1 MNNIHLTFGY
11 KKRLKTGLSIFAL
24 YSLAACSVVGPNFEP
39 VDTVKLPESWSKSD
53 TEKAELMTEQ
63 WWKQFNDPTL
73 NRLVDA
79 ANQQNL
85 DIEAAGLRILQAR
98 MVYGISDALSYPQV
112 QVVSGQLAKIYTDDK
127 SYNNAALSFDAGWEM
142 DVWGKYA
149 RGLESAEAALYAS
162 IASYN
167 NITVSIT
174 AEVARNY
181 VNYRTFQ
188 ERVLLSQRNIQ
199 IQERVVEITQVQYDS
214 GNVTELD
221 VQQAKSQLY
230 GTQSALPALQ
240 IGMKKARNALAVL
253 LGILPT
259 EVDKLLASDE
269 IAERIESYLTKY
281 DNSDAK
287 RASANN
293 NNNSLVPIPPIIDT
307 SIDASLV
314 LRRPDLQVAELQAHA
329 QSAKIGVAE
338 AALYP
343 SFSLFG
349 SIGVNSTEES
359 ATSFSLSDSLTLAVG
374 PTFSWNVFQYGRV
387 KNNIRLEDAR
397 FQETL
402 TNYNKK
408 ILQAIQEVG
417 DSLSS
422 YQYYQT
428 QEALRLKAVNA
439 SVRAFNISMTQYEN
453 GQINFERLL
462 SSVEKMTRSE
472 DSHAQTK
479 GNIAN
484 QVIALYKSLGGGWEA
499 NSGKAFIS
507 DALIETMKSRTDWG
521 DQLDNPQTL
530 PTQSYSPE
538 RSSGANSP
546 ERSLETNSPE
556 RSSQTNSPERSSK
569 VSSPDTETAQQEAP

>member
-1 MNNIHLTFGY
+1 ML
-11 KKRLKTGLSIFAL
+11 AL
-24 YSLAACSVVGPNFEP
+24 YSLAACSVVGPDFEP
-39 VDTVKLPESWSKSD
+39 VNPVQLPASWNKSD
-53 TEKAELMTEQ
+53 TQNAELNTRQ

-73 NRLVDA
+73 NRLVEA

-127 SYNNAALSFDAGWEM
+127 SYTNAALSFDAGWEM

-167 NITVSIT
+167 NIAVSIT

-199 IQERVVEITQVQYDS
+199 IQQRVVEITQVQYDS

-230 GTQSALPALQ
+230 GTQAALPALQ
-240 IGMKKARNALAVL
+240 IGMMQSRNALAVL
-253 LGILPT
+253 LGTLPEKVDAIL
-259 EVDKLLASDE
+259 ESNDINA
-269 IAERIESYLTKY
+269 RIKTYLTQY
-281 DNSDAK
+281 NSNDAK

-293 NNNSLVPIPPIIDT
+293 KNYSLVPIPPTIDPE
-307 SIDASLV
+307 IDASLV
-314 LRRPDLQVAELQAHA
+314 LRRPDLQVAEQQAHA
-329 QSAKIGVAE
+329 QSAQIGIAE
-338 AALYP
+338 SALYP

-359 ATSFSLSDSLTLAVG
+359 STSFSLSDSLTVAVG
-374 PTFSWNVFQYGRV
+374 PSFSWNIFQYGRV

-397 FQETL
+397 FQEAL

-408 ILQAIQEVG
+408 VLLAIQEVSN
-417 DSLSS
+417 SLSS
-422 YQYYQT
+422 YQFYRR
-428 QEALRLKAVNA
+428 QEALRLKAVNSA
-439 SVRAFNISMTQYEN
+439 VRAFNISMTQYEN

-484 QVIALYKSLGGGWEA
+484 QVVALYKSLGGGWEA
-499 NSGKAFIS
+499 NSGRAFVS
-507 DALIETMKSRTDWG
+507 NSTIETMKARTNWG
-521 DQLDNPQTL
+521 DQLEAPQTL
-530 PTQSYSPE
+530 PPLINRRDEQPKAKPVFRPGKDNKE
-538 RSSGANSP
+538 
-546 ERSLETNSPE
+546 
-556 RSSQTNSPERSSK
+556 
-569 VSSPDTETAQQEAP
+569 AQ

>member
-1 MNNIHLTFGY
+1 MMNNLNLTTGC
-11 KKRLKTGLSIFAL
+11 KRYVKSCLSILAL

-39 VDTVKLPESWSKSD
+39 TDTIQLPTSWNKND
-53 TEKAELMTEQ
+53 TKKAELNTRQ

-73 NRLVDA
+73 NRLVEA
-79 ANQQNL
+79 ASQQNL
-85 DIEAAGLRILQAR
+85 DVEAAGLRILQAR
-98 MVYGISDALSYPQV
+98 MVYSISDALSYPQV

-127 SYNNAALSFDAGWEM
+127 SYTNAALSFDAGWEM

-149 RGLESAEAALYAS
+149 RGLESANAALYAS

-167 NITVSIT
+167 NIAVSIS

-199 IQERVVEITQVQYDS
+199 IQQRVVEITQVQYDS

-230 GTQSALPALQ
+230 GTQAALPALQ
-240 IGMKKARNALAVL
+240 IGMMQSRNALAVL
-253 LGILPT
+253 LGTLPEKIDAT
-259 EVDKLLASDE
+259 LASND
-269 IAERIESYLTKY
+269 INDRIKTYLTQY
-281 DNSDAK
+281 DSNAAK

-293 NNNSLVPIPPIIDT
+293 QNYSLVPTPPTIDPE
-307 SIDASLV
+307 IDASLV
-314 LRRPDLQVAELQAHA
+314 LRRPDLQVAEQQARA
-329 QSAKIGVAE
+329 QSAQIGIAE
-338 AALYP
+338 SALYP

-359 ATSFSLSDSLTLAVG
+359 STSFSLSDSLTVAVG
-374 PTFSWNVFQYGRV
+374 PSFSWNIFQYGRV

-397 FQETL
+397 FQEAL

-408 ILQAIQEVG
+408 VLLAIQEVSN
-417 DSLSS
+417 SLSS
-422 YQYYQT
+422 YQLYQT

-439 SVRAFNISMTQYEN
+439 AVRAFNISMTQYEN

-499 NSGKAFIS
+499 NSGKAFVS
-507 DALIETMKSRTDWG
+507 NSVIETMKARTDWG
-521 DQLDNPQTL
+521 DQLEAPQTL
-530 PTQSYSPE
+530 P
-538 RSSGANSP
+538 
-546 ERSLETNSPE
+546 SLVNQREEQPNIGPGIDNKE
-556 RSSQTNSPERSSK
+556 VQ
-569 VSSPDTETAQQEAP
+569 

>member
-1 MNNIHLTFGY
+1 MGQLATEQVLMRLVMNSVHLTIVW
-11 KKRLKTGLSIFAL
+11 KRLLRTWISIFAL
-24 YSLAACSVVGPNFEP
+24 YSLVACSVVGPNFEP

-53 TEKAELMTEQ
+53 TEKAELMTTQ
-63 WWKQFNDPTL
+63 WWKQFNDPIL
-73 NRLVDA
+73 NNLVEA

-240 IGMKKARNALAVL
+240 IGMMKARNALAVL
-253 LGILPT
+253 LGILPSEIDT
-259 EVDKLLASDE
+259 RLDSDD
-269 IAERIESYLTKY
+269 IAERIQTYLTKY
-281 DNSDAK
+281 DNNDAK

-293 NNNSLVPIPPIIDT
+293 ENYSLVPIPPAIDT

-329 QSAKIGVAE
+329 QSAQIGVAE
-338 AALYP
+338 SALYP

-359 ATSFSLSDSLTLAVG
+359 STSFSLSDSLTLAVG
-374 PTFSWNVFQYGRV
+374 PSFSWNIFQYGRV

-408 ILQAIQEVG
+408 VLLAIQEVG
-417 DSLSS
+417 NSLSS

-484 QVIALYKSLGGGWEA
+484 QVVALYKSLGGGWEA
-499 NSGKAFIS
+499 NSGKAFVN
-507 DALIETMKSRTDWG
+507 DTLIKTMKTRTDWG
-521 DQLDNPQTL
+521 DQLDNPQVL
-530 PTQSYSPE
+530 PTQ
-538 RSSGANSP
+538 
-546 ERSLETNSPE
+546 TNSPE
-556 RSSQTNSPERSSK
+556 RSSQTNSPERSSQIN
-569 VSSPDTETAQQEAP
+569 SPNDKANTQGAL

>member
-1 MNNIHLTFGY
+1 MDRVPIRIDGIRTVDCKNY
-11 KKRLKTGLSIFAL
+11 LKSCISILAL
-24 YSLAACSVVGPNFEP
+24 YSLAACSIVGPDFEP
-39 VDTVKLPESWSKSD
+39 VDTVQLPKSWNKSD
-53 TEKAELMTEQ
+53 TQNAELRTVQ

-73 NRLVDA
+73 NSLVEA

-98 MVYGISDALSYPQV
+98 MVYGISNALSYPQV
-112 QVVSGQLAKIYTDDK
+112 QVISGQLAKIYTDDK
-127 SYNNAALSFDAGWEM
+127 SYNNAAMSFDAGWEM

-149 RGLESAEAALYAS
+149 RGVESAEAALYAS

-230 GTQSALPALQ
+230 STQSALPSLQ
-240 IGMKKARNALAVL
+240 IGMRQARNALAVL
-253 LGILPT
+253 LGILP
-259 EVDKLLASDE
+259 SE
-269 IAERIESYLTKY
+269 INAILGSGDISARIAHLTQY
-281 DNSDAK
+281 DINDSK

-293 NNNSLVPIPPIIDT
+293 ENYSLVPTPPAIDP

-314 LRRPDLQVAELQAHA
+314 LRRPDLQVAELQARA
-329 QSAKIGVAE
+329 QSAQIGVAE
-338 AALYP
+338 SALYP

-359 ATSFSLSDSLTLAVG
+359 STSFSLSDSLTLAVG
-374 PTFSWNVFQYGRV
+374 PSFSWNIFQYGRV

-408 ILQAIQEVG
+408 VLLAIQEVSN
-417 DSLSS
+417 SLSS
-422 YQYYQT
+422 YQFYLT
-428 QEALRLKAVNA
+428 QKALRLKAVKA
-439 SVRAFNISMTQYEN
+439 SVRAFNISMTQYDN

-462 SSVEKMTRSE
+462 SSVEQMIRSE

-484 QVIALYKSLGGGWEA
+484 QVVALYKSLGGGWEA
-499 NSGKAFIS
+499 NSGNAFVNDSI
-507 DALIETMKSRTDWG
+507 IETMKARTDWG
-521 DQLDNPQTL
+521 DQLDAPQTL
-530 PTQSYSPE
+530 PTDSVASPQSNNQ
-538 RSSGANSP
+538 RS
-546 ERSLETNSPE
+546 
-556 RSSQTNSPERSSK
+556 Q
-569 VSSPDTETAQQEAP
+569 

>member
-1 MNNIHLTFGY
+1 MGQLATEQVLMRLVMNSVHLTIVW
-11 KKRLKTGLSIFAL
+11 KRLLRTWISIFAL
-24 YSLAACSVVGPNFEP
+24 YSLVACSVVGPNFEP
-39 VDTVKLPESWSKSD
+39 IDTVKLPESWSKSD
-53 TEKAELMTEQ
+53 TEKAELMTTQ
-63 WWKQFNDPTL
+63 WWKQFNDPIL
-73 NRLVDA
+73 NNLVEA

-240 IGMKKARNALAVL
+240 IGMMKARNALAVL
-253 LGILPT
+253 LGILPSEIDT
-259 EVDKLLASDE
+259 RLDSDD
-269 IAERIESYLTKY
+269 IAERIQTYLTKY
-281 DNSDAK
+281 DNNDAK

-293 NNNSLVPIPPIIDT
+293 ENYSLVPIPPAIDT

-329 QSAKIGVAE
+329 QSAQIGVAE
-338 AALYP
+338 SALYP

-359 ATSFSLSDSLTLAVG
+359 STSFSLSDSLTLAVG
-374 PTFSWNVFQYGRV
+374 PSFSWNIFQYGRV

-408 ILQAIQEVG
+408 VLLAIQEVG
-417 DSLSS
+417 NSLSS

-484 QVIALYKSLGGGWEA
+484 QVVALYKSLGGGWEA
-499 NSGKAFIS
+499 NSGKAFVN
-507 DALIETMKSRTDWG
+507 DTLIKTMKTRTDWG
-521 DQLDNPQTL
+521 DQLDNPQVL
-530 PTQSYSPE
+530 PT
-538 RSSGANSP
+538 
-546 ERSLETNSPE
+546 
-556 RSSQTNSPERSSK
+556 QTNSPERSSEINSPEQ
-569 VSSPDTETAQQEAP
+569 SSQINSPNDKANTQGAL

>member
-1 MNNIHLTFGY
+1 MGQFATQPILMWLTMSNIHHTIDY
-11 KKRLKTGLSIFAL
+11 KRLLKKGVSILAL
-24 YSLAACSVVGPNFEP
+24 YSLAACSVVGPNFESI
-39 VDTVKLPESWSKSD
+39 DTVKLPDSWSKND
-53 TEKAELMTEQ
+53 TENASLMTIQ
-63 WWKQFNDPTL
+63 WWEQFNDPIL
-73 NRLVDA
+73 NNLVEA

-199 IQERVVEITQVQYDS
+199 IQQRVVEITQVQYDS

-240 IGMKKARNALAVL
+240 IGMMQSRNALAVL
-253 LGILPT
+253 LGVLPNEVENILS
-259 EVDKLLASDE
+259 SDD
-269 IAERIESYLTKY
+269 ISARIQTYLTKY
-281 DNSDAK
+281 DSDDAK

-293 NNNSLVPIPPIIDT
+293 NSYSLVPIPPAIDT

-329 QSAKIGVAE
+329 QSAQIGVAE

-374 PTFSWNVFQYGRV
+374 PAFSWNIFQYGRV

-408 ILQAIQEVG
+408 VLLAIQEVG
-417 DSLSS
+417 NSISS

-499 NSGKAFIS
+499 NSGKAFVNDS
-507 DALIETMKSRTDWG
+507 LLETMKSRTDWG
-521 DQLDNPQTL
+521 DYLNTPPTL
-530 PTQSYSPE
+530 PSH
-538 RSSGANSP
+538 AN
-546 ERSLETNSPE
+546 
-556 RSSQTNSPERSSK
+556 
-569 VSSPDTETAQQEAP
+569 QQEAQ